1 MSPRPI
7 WIVAAATLDATAHAD
22 EAAVRAT
29 LQKSFPQ
36 SPIQA
41 ISKSPVPGL
50 IEAIVGSQVLYLTE
64 DGRYLLGGP
73 LFDVKADRN
82 LTEAGLEQVN
92 AIPFDSLKLDWAIK
106 RVKGNGARRIAIFED
121 PDCPYCRVLEQTLTS
136 IDNLTV
142 YVFLFPIDQLHPEAA
157 AKSRAVWCAPDR
169 AKAWDEVMPTGAV
182 PAGAPQCATPMA
194 NITDFAKRHRINSTP
209 TTILADGRRLVGAVP
224 RAQLEREPQSHESQ
238 RFEEMSP

>member
-7 WIVAAATLDATAHAD
+7 WIVATATLVATAHAD

-41 ISKSPVPGL
+41 ISNSPVPGL
-50 IEAIVGSQVLYLTE
+50 IEAVVGSQVFYLTE

-82 LTEAGLEQVN
+82 LTEARLEQVN

-169 AKAWDEVMPTGAV
+169 AKAWDEVMRTGVV
-182 PAGAPQCATPMA
+182 PADAPQCATPMA
-194 NITDFAKRHRINSTP
+194 NIADFAKRHRINGTP

-224 RAQLEREPQSHESQ
+224 RAQLERELQ
-238 RFEEMSP
+238 RAAKP

>member
-7 WIVAAATLDATAHAD
+7 WIVAAATLVATAHAD

-29 LQKSFPQ
+29 LQKSFQQ

-50 IEAIVGSQVLYLTE
+50 IEAVVGSQVLYLTE

-82 LTEAGLEQVN
+82 LTEARLEQVN

-169 AKAWDEVMPTGAV
+169 AKAWDEVMRTGAV
-182 PAGAPQCATPMA
+182 PAGAPNARLRWPTSLISPSD
-194 NITDFAKRHRINSTP
+194 TGSTARP
-209 TTILADGRRLVGAVP
+209 RRFWRTGAAWSVRFREHNLKGSRKAMSRNDSGR
-224 RAQLEREPQSHESQ
+224 
-238 RFEEMSP
+238 

>member
-1 MSPRPI
+1 MSPHLI
-7 WIVAAATLDATAHAD
+7 WIMAAATLVATAHAD

-29 LQKSFPQ
+29 LQRSFPQ
-36 SPIQA
+36 SPIQSV
-41 ISKSPVPGL
+41 SKSPVPGL
-50 IEAIVGSQVLYLTE
+50 VEAVVGGQVLYLTE

-82 LTEAGLEQVN
+82 LTEARLEQVN
-92 AIPFDSLKLDWAIK
+92 AIPFDSLTLDWAIK

-121 PDCPYCRVLEQTLTS
+121 PDCPYCRVLEQTLMS

-157 AKSRAVWCAPDR
+157 AKSLAVWCAPDR
-169 AKAWDEVMPTGAV
+169 VKAWDEVMRTGAV
-182 PAGAPQCATPMA
+182 PAGNPRCANPIA
-194 NITDFAKRHRINSTP
+194 NIAEFAKRHRISGTP

-224 RAQLEREPQSHESQ
+224 RAQLERELQ
-238 RFEEMSP
+238 RAAKP

>member
-1 MSPRPI
+1 MTQRLMAI
-7 WIVAAATLDATAHAD
+7 MAAATLFTAAHAD

-29 LQKSFPQ
+29 LQRTFPQ

-50 IEAIVGSQVLYLTE
+50 VEAVVGSRVFYLTE

-82 LTEAGLEQVN
+82 LTEARLEQIN
-92 AIPFDSLKLDWAIK
+92 AIPFDSLTLDWAIK

-121 PDCPYCRVLEQTLTS
+121 PDCPYCRVLEQTLKS

-157 AKSRAVWCAPDR
+157 AKSLAVWCAPDR
-169 AKAWDEVMPTGAV
+169 AKAWDEAMHTGAV
-182 PAGAPQCATPMA
+182 PAGSPQCANPMA
-194 NITDFAKRHRINSTP
+194 NIADFAKRHRINSTP
-209 TTILADGRRLVGAVP
+209 TTILADGCRLVGAVP
-224 RAQLEREPQSHESQ
+224 RAQLERELQ
-238 RFEEMSP
+238 RAAKP

>member
-7 WIVAAATLDATAHAD
+7 WIMAAATLVATAHAD

-29 LQKSFPQ
+29 LQRSFPQ
-36 SPIQA
+36 SPIQS

-50 IEAIVGSQVLYLTE
+50 VEAVIGGQILYLTE

-82 LTEAGLEQVN
+82 LSEARLEQVN
-92 AIPFDSLKLDWAIK
+92 AIPFDSLTLGWAIK

-157 AKSRAVWCAPDR
+157 AKSLAVWCAPDP
-169 AKAWDEVMPTGAV
+169 AKAWDEVMRTGAV
-182 PAGAPQCATPMA
+182 PAGVPRCSNPMA
-194 NITDFAKRHRINSTP
+194 NIADFAKRHRISSTP
-209 TTILADGRRLVGAVP
+209 TTILEDGRHLVGTVP
-224 RAQLEREPQSHESQ
+224 RAQLERELQ
-238 RFEEMSP
+238 RAAKR

>member
-1 MSPRPI
+1 MSLRLI
-7 WIVAAATLDATAHAD
+7 WMMAVATLVATAHAD
-22 EAAVRAT
+22 EVAVRAT
-29 LQKSFPQ
+29 LQRSFPQ
-36 SPIQA
+36 SPIQS

-50 IEAIVGSQVLYLTE
+50 VEAVVGDQVLYLTA

-73 LFDVKADRN
+73 LFDVKANRN
-82 LTEAGLEQVN
+82 LTEARLEQVN

-169 AKAWDEVMPTGAV
+169 AKAWDEVMRTGAV

-194 NITDFAKRHRINSTP
+194 NIADFAKRHRITGTP

-224 RAQLEREPQSHESQ
+224 RAQLERELQ
-238 RFEEMSP
+238 RAAKP